1 MHSLDEPLDLKLS
14 ISKVRSAREK
24 RERGPPGPRPRAVPP
39 SAAAPPPVGESR
51 GSARGGRR
59 AGPGP
64 GLLAHSKALE
74 KRFPALPVMDLSL
87 SPPPRRGVPWRG
99 QRFAVPRAAQ

>member
-64 GLLAHSKALE
+64 GLLAHSNAL
-74 KRFPALPVMDLSL
+74 
-87 SPPPRRGVPWRG
+87 
-99 QRFAVPRAAQ
+99 